1 MSEPVRITK
10 QDLEEKVQAGWKK
23 DALAEHYGLPMT
35 QMTQA
40 LKQAGLKIRKFH
52 RPKFELV
59 DEAEELAS
67 HPYEQAAIRQAEEE
81 QEGVNMEATAVEDIE
96 TTSEEVEPETATAQD
111 W

>member
-23 DALAEHYGLPMT
+23 DTLAEHYGLPMT

-59 DEAEELAS
+59 DETEEIAS
-67 HPYEQAAIRQAEEE
+67 HPYEQEE
-81 QEGVNMEATAVEDIE
+81 VNMEATVVENIE
-96 TTSEEVEPETATAQD
+96 TISEEVEPETATAQD

>member
-59 DEAEELAS
+59 DEVEEPAS
-67 HPYEQAAIRQAEEE
+67 HPYEQEE
-81 QEGVNMEATAVEDIE
+81 VNMEATAVEDIE
-96 TTSEEVEPETATAQD
+96 TTFEEVEPQTATAQD